1 MKDVEKMMVHHH
13 RSSLKKNHKVFKSK
27 HSSKG
32 ALKAQ
37 TKGRVEKSTQ
47 KYKPKHAA
55 NKQERRN
62 KAKQIMLSKKEKS
75 ELNKNFFDGRRGAPR
90 IVAVIPLCPD
100 VDAAD
105 VVRSLNKSI
114 DVDVDVPY
122 NGVVTTPIDRFK
134 QKIQYLVA
142 PRHFTSIIDA
152 AQVADFVVF
161 VLSAKQEVD
170 HFGETCLRSVV
181 AQGVSTVYSVVQHL
195 SEVESAKM
203 QTELRKSL
211 LSYMTHFFAEQEK
224 IYAMDNQQEC
234 LNIIRSLC
242 QQFPKGIQ
250 WRDCRAYILADRA
263 WYDRSPESNTGGAL
277 VVEGVVRGQ
286 KLNPDRLVHIPG
298 FGDFQVDKICAAA
311 DAATHDDSMAIDGH
325 ATVQFAGNFT
335 ALPTMDQDDLDEY
348 SPEEKLPDVGME
360 NEYEEPEMQR
370 GVRLDDHFYL
380 SDDEEQEAR
389 TLKDKNRIPKGM
401 SEYQA
406 RWILEENSDDEYDNA
421 DDASSNGGDQ
431 LMELDGDDARSVAP
445 TATEYG
451 ATEMDAQSEM
461 FVDLSPEEEA
471 RQLKEYRE
479 REKEDTEFPDEVE
492 LPPEV
497 SAKERFARYRGL
509 RNLRASEWQV
519 DEQDSRAPEEWSRLS
534 RFQNFRATRNRVLK
548 ESNANCVPAGTR
560 VLVYIRAPEDVM
572 LAASN
577 KSLFS
582 IFALLRYEHKKVVLN
597 VSATPNTEY
606 EEPIP
611 AKDSLIL
618 QVGARRYNVNP
629 VFSES
634 GTTPNNVYKLERF
647 LHQGRTAIA
656 TMIAPVSFGNTPILF
671 LKETD
676 KGIELVA
683 SGSVEDAD
691 HSRVLAK
698 RIILTGYPYKIH
710 KRLVTVRYMFFNAED
725 IAWFKAVPLFTKM
738 GRSGYIKESIGT
750 HGYYKATFNGPIN
763 AQDTIAMALYKRV
776 WPRRSELWTGAF

>member
-1 MKDVEKMMVHHH
+1 MKDIEKMMAHHH
-13 RSSLKKNHKVFKSK
+13 RSSLNKNHKAFKTK
-27 HSSKG
+27 HSSKS
-32 ALKAQ
+32 ALKAK
-37 TKGRVEKSTQ
+37 TKGKVEKSTQ
-47 KYKPKHAA
+47 QHKPKHSA
-55 NKQERRN
+55 NKLERRN
-62 KAKQIMLSKKEKS
+62 KAKQIMLSKKEEV
-75 ELNKNFFDGRRGAPR
+75 ELNKKFFDGRRGAPR

-100 VDAAD
+100 VDAAE

-114 DVDVDVPY
+114 DADIDVPY
-122 NGVVTTPIDRFK
+122 SGIFTTSIDRFR
-134 QKIQYLVA
+134 QKVQYIVS
-142 PRHFTSIIDA
+142 PRHFTSISDA

-195 SEVESAKM
+195 TEIESTKM

-224 IYAMDNQQEC
+224 IYDIDNQQEC
-234 LNIIRSLC
+234 LNVIRSLC

-250 WRDCRAYILADRA
+250 WRDSRAYVLADRA
-263 WYDRSPESNTGGAL
+263 WYEKSGESNIGGTL

-298 FGDFQVDKICAAA
+298 FGDFQIDKICAAV
-311 DAATHDDSMAIDGH
+311 DAAAHDYSMAIDGD
-325 ATVQFAGNFT
+325 ANSEFAGNFT
-335 ALPTMDQDDLDEY
+335 VLPTVDQDDLDEY
-348 SPEEKLPDVGME
+348 APEEELPEAGLE
-360 NEYEEPEMQR
+360 NDYEEPQMQR

-406 RWILEENSDDEYDNA
+406 RWIIEENSDDEYD
-421 DDASSNGGDQ
+421 DGDVASSDGGDNQ
-431 LMELDGDDARSVAP
+431 MMDLDGDALSVAAP
-445 TATEYG
+445 ATEYG
-451 ATEMDAQSEM
+451 VTEMDTQSEM
-461 FVDLSPEEEA
+461 FVDLSAEEEA

-479 REKEDTEFPDEVE
+479 REKEDTEFPDEIE
-492 LPPEV
+492 LSPEII
-497 SAKERFARYRGL
+497 AKERFARYRGL
-509 RNLRASEWQV
+509 RNLRTSEWNV
-519 DEQDSRAPEEWSRLS
+519 EEKDSRTPEDWSRLS

-548 ESNANCVPAGTR
+548 EAKASGVSAGTR

-572 LAASN
+572 RAASN

-611 AKDSLIL
+611 TKDSLIL

-629 VFSES
+629 LFSES
-634 GTTPNNVYKLERF
+634 GTTPNNVYKLEQF

-671 LKETD
+671 LKETG

-691 HSRVLAK
+691 HRRVLAK

-710 KRLVTVRYMFFNAED
+710 KRLVTLRYMFFNAED

-750 HGYYKATFNGPIN
+750 HGYFKATFNGPIN
-763 AQDTIAMALYKRV
+763 AQDTVAMALYKRV
-776 WPRRSELWTGAF
+776 WPRRSELWTCAY